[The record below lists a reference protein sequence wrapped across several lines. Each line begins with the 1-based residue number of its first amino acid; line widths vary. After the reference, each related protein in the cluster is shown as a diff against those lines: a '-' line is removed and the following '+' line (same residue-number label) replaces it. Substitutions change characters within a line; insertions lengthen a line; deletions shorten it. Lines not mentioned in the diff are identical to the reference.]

1 MATNACEL
9 LKAMA
14 NEWRLMILCQL
25 SEGEKTVSELQSLL
39 GLSQSALSQH
49 LAILRR
55 EKIVRSRK
63 HAQSVSY
70 SLTGDEATK
79 LWNRC
84 TTFFAVQRPLTR
96 SKSRNENAMI
106 RNAVLFT
113 KFQSAVGA
121 WIEIAL
127 SGAAMATNGYFTH
140 GVGTR
145 VQRHGG
151 HRCWFR

>member
-1 MATNACEL
+1 MNAPENTVGPEDFAKLSELHDMASHACEL

-25 SEGEKTVSELQSLL
+25 AEGERTVGELQNVL

-63 HAQSVSY
+63 HAQSVIY

-79 LWNRC
+79 VMESLHDVFC
-84 TTFFAVQRPLTR
+84 
-96 SKSRNENAMI
+96 
-106 RNAVLFT
+106 
-113 KFQSAVGA
+113 GA
-121 WIEIAL
+121 TS
-127 SGAAMATNGYFTH
+127 SGE
-140 GVGTR
+140 
-145 VQRHGG
+145 
-151 HRCWFR
+151 

>member
-1 MATNACEL
+1 MDASENTARSGDSNRLSELHDMASNACEL

-55 EKIVRSRK
+55 ERIVRSRK

-70 SLTGDEATK
+70 SLAGDEATK
-79 LWNRC
+79 VMESLHDVFC
-84 TTFFAVQRPLTR
+84 
-96 SKSRNENAMI
+96 
-106 RNAVLFT
+106 
-113 KFQSAVGA
+113 
-121 WIEIAL
+121 
-127 SGAAMATNGYFTH
+127 GAAASKE
-140 GVGTR
+140 
-145 VQRHGG
+145 
-151 HRCWFR
+151 